1 MTVSIGGHALQDI
14 SVCLDSAEECITTRA
29 QQTPDPTRYVA
40 VVHKQV
46 TLNTAD
52 QASTILCD
60 SHCFNIFGRQPVLA
74 LQAGT
79 EVFGS
84 GRIRIGPAPFSKSF
98 VAASFVLLRV
108 LASLGIPASLAVGAQ
123 ANAVLRARFGVLG
136 QGQVLVTFAARFSF
150 HVPSI
155 AYARDTASG
164 EHADQPCHADVLLEI
179 ANREE
184 EAA

>member
-1 MTVSIGGHALQDI
+1 MTVSIGRHALQDI
-14 SVCLDSAEECITTRA
+14 SVCLDPAEECITTRA
-29 QQTPDPTRYVA
+29 QQAADATRYVA

-52 QASTILCD
+52 QASTTLCD
-60 SHCFNIFGRQPVLA
+60 SHCFNIFGCQPVLA

-84 GRIRIGPAPFSKSF
+84 GRIRIGPAPFSESF

-108 LASLGIPASLAVGAQ
+108 LASLGVPAPLAIGAQ
-123 ANAVLRARFGVLG
+123 TNSVLRARFGVLG
-136 QGQVLVTFAARFSF
+136 QWQVLVAFAASFSS
-150 HVPSI
+150 HVSSI
-155 AYARDTASG
+155 ACARDTASG

-179 ANREE
+179 ANGETK
-184 EAA
+184 